1 MRLLFLL
8 LLALPILE
16 LMVMIKVG
24 TYIGAVATMGLLL
37 LAGVLGV
44 AILRWQKFRRLS
56 GVSLNPEPGVP
67 PAKGLVEGLLLFFA
81 GILLIIPGFITDVF
95 GLILLLPFVRTALY
109 ARLLKSAAMSA
120 WASQTGT
127 FTFTRFGGR
136 PPPAPPGSS
145 TYEGEFSRDRPRDP
159 SLRGPDQD

>member
-8 LLALPILE
+8 LLILPIAE
-16 LMVMIKVG
+16 LMVMIEVG
-24 TYIGAVATMGLLL
+24 THVGAVATMGLLL

-44 AILRWQKFRRLS
+44 GILRWQKFRRL
-56 GVSLNPEPGVP
+56 GGFSLNPEPGVP
-67 PAKGLVEGLLLFFA
+67 PAKGLVDSLLLFFA
-81 GILLIIPGFITDVF
+81 GVLLIIPGFITDAF
-95 GLILLLPFVRTALY
+95 GLVLLLPFVRTALY
-109 ARLLKSAAMSA
+109 ARLLKSAAMST

-136 PPPAPPGSS
+136 PPPAAPGSA
-145 TYEGEFSRDRPRDP
+145 TYVGEFSRDRPRDP